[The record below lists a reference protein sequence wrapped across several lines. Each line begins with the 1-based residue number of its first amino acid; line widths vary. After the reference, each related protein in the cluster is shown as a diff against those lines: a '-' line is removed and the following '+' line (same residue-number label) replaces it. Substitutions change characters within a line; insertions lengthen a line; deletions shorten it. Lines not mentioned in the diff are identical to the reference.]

1 MHNVKLTILGLDLVG
16 TSIGMAV
23 RAAAP
28 AVEVVGH
35 DANGDRVARA
45 KKLGAIASSHWNL
58 LSACERADMLLLDL
72 PLGEVEK
79 TLTALQG
86 ELREGAVLLS
96 TAPVVRPVLELAAR
110 LLPGVQFVGGH
121 LVSPRLVPGQVEPSA
136 DLLRG
141 ATFYLI
147 ASPQVSAQALD
158 MASGLAVAVGAR
170 PRYVDAAEHDGLA
183 AGTFQLPILGVL
195 GMLNA
200 LRASSGWQ
208 ECAQCAG
215 GELAAIGSTLGGEL
229 ADASEWLLSD
239 LDNALRWLDAYA
251 IEMARLRGILAQ
263 KDRAALDAAL
273 KRAVEARAQ
282 CLSPRDEGGDA
293 LSGGADAGSAWK
305 DLFLGGLGRRR
316 GGM

>member
-1 MHNVKLTILGLDLVG
+1 M
-16 TSIGMAV
+16 TSS
-23 RAAAP
+23 AP
-28 AVEVVGH
+28 S
-35 DANGDRVARA
+35 DATNSVFD
-45 KKLGAIASSHWNL
+45 
-58 LSACERADMLLLDL
+58 
-72 PLGEVEK
+72 
-79 TLTALQG
+79 
-86 ELREGAVLLS
+86 VLLS

-110 LLPGVQFVGGH
+110 LLPGAQFVGGH
-121 LVSPRLVPGQVEPSA
+121 LVSPRLVSGQVEPSA

-147 ASPQVSAQALD
+147 ASPQISAQALD
-158 MASGLAVAVGAR
+158 MASGLAAAVGAR
-170 PRYVDAAEHDGLA
+170 PRYVDAVEHDGLA

-208 ECAQCAG
+208 ECARCAG
-215 GELAAIGSTLGGEL
+215 GELATIGATLGDEL

-251 IEMARLRGILAQ
+251 AELARLRDILAQ

-282 CLSPRDEGGDA
+282 CLAPHDEEADTLPGGV
-293 LSGGADAGSAWK
+293 DAGSAWK

-316 GGM
+316 GA